1 MENFIA
7 TEYTGEQSFTYP
19 QLLVTLLHRTQ
30 CMWNGL
36 YIYLHGQSLLII
48 LVGNGRYWDS

>member
-7 TEYTGEQSFTYP
+7 TEYTGEQSSTYP
-19 QLLVTLLHRTQ
+19 QLLVTL